1 MKWPKLK
8 KFLVQLNLMLNRSL
22 INKTYPPIIFDIEK
36 QRVKFFSKATGQTD
50 PVYFDEDIAK
60 ERGFPSLLAPPT
72 FLTTVSHEQKN
83 PYQYL
88 HDLSIDMKNVL
99 HAGQSYKYYDLVFA
113 GDQITMES
121 KIKNMYDKKD
131 GSLQFIEFES
141 IFLNLNKKLTVESL
155 SSLVIR

>member
-1 MKWPKLK
+1 
-8 KFLVQLNLMLNRSL
+8 MLNKSL

-36 QRVKFFSKATGQTD
+36 QRVRFFSKATGQTD
-50 PVYFDEDIAK
+50 PVYFDENIAK
-60 ERGFPSLLAPPT
+60 EKGFPSLLAPPT

-99 HAGQSYKYYDLVFA
+99 HAGQSYKYHNLVFA

-121 KIKNMYDKKD
+121 KIKNMYNKKN

-141 IFLNLNKKLTVESL
+141 IFLNQNKKLTVESL
-155 SSLVIR
+155 STLVIR

>member
-1 MKWPKLK
+1 
-8 KFLVQLNLMLNRSL
+8 MLDRSL

-88 HDLSIDMKNVL
+88 YDLSIDMKNVL

-121 KIKNMYDKKD
+121 KIKNMYDKKN

-141 IFLNLNKKLTVESL
+141 IFLNQNKKLTVESL
-155 SSLVIR
+155 STLVIR

>member
-1 MKWPKLK
+1 
-8 KFLVQLNLMLNRSL
+8 MLNKSL

-50 PVYFDEDIAK
+50 PIYFDEDAAK

-72 FLTTVSHEQKN
+72 FLTTVNHEQKN

-99 HAGQSYKYYDLVFA
+99 HAGQSYKYHDLVFA

-121 KIKNMYDKKD
+121 KIKNMYYKKM
-131 GSLQFIEFES
+131 EAY
-141 IFLNLNKKLTVESL
+141 NL
-155 SSLVIR
+155 

>member
-1 MKWPKLK
+1 
-8 KFLVQLNLMLNRSL
+8 MLDRSL

-36 QRVKFFSKATGQTD
+36 KWVKFFSKATGQPD
-50 PVYFDEDIAK
+50 PVYFDEDAAK

-72 FLTTVSHEQKN
+72 FLTTVNHEQKN

-99 HAGQSYKYYDLVFA
+99 HAGQSYKYHDLVFA

-121 KIKNMYDKKD
+121 KIKNMYDKKN

-141 IFLNLNKKLTVESL
+141 IFLNQNKKLTVESL
-155 SSLVIR
+155 STLVIR

>member
-1 MKWPKLK
+1 
-8 KFLVQLNLMLNRSL
+8 MLNKSL
-22 INKTYPPIIFDIEK
+22 INKSYPPIIFDIEK
-36 QRVKFFSKATGQTD
+36 QRVRFFSKATGQTD

-60 ERGFPSLLAPPT
+60 EKGFPSLLAPPT
-72 FLTTVSHEQKN
+72 FLTTVSHEQRN

-99 HAGQSYKYYDLVFA
+99 HAGQCYKYHDLVFA

-121 KIKNMYDKKD
+121 KIKNMYDKKN

-141 IFLNLNKKLTVESL
+141 IFLNQNKKLTIESL
-155 SSLVIR
+155 STLVIR

>member
-1 MKWPKLK
+1 
-8 KFLVQLNLMLNRSL
+8 MLNKSL

-50 PVYFDEDIAK
+50 PVYFDENIAK
-60 ERGFPSLLAPPT
+60 EKGFPSLLAPPT

-99 HAGQSYKYYDLVFA
+99 HAGQSYKYHDLVFA

-121 KIKNMYDKKD
+121 KIKNMFDKKN

-141 IFLNLNKKLTVESL
+141 MFLNQNKKLTAESL
-155 SSLVIR
+155 STLVIR

>member
-1 MKWPKLK
+1 
-8 KFLVQLNLMLNRSL
+8 MLNKSL

-36 QRVKFFSKATGQTD
+36 QRVRFFSKAIGQTD

-60 ERGFPSLLAPPT
+60 EKGFPSLLAPPT
-72 FLTTVSHEQKN
+72 FLTTVSHEQRN

-88 HDLSIDMKNVL
+88 HDLSIDMENVL
-99 HAGQSYKYYDLVFA
+99 HAGQCYKYHDLVFA

-121 KIKNMYDKKD
+121 KIKNMYDKKN

-141 IFLNLNKKLTVESL
+141 IFLNQNKKLTVESL
-155 SSLVIR
+155 STLVIR

>member
-1 MKWPKLK
+1 
-8 KFLVQLNLMLNRSL
+8 MLNKSL
-22 INKTYPPIIFDIEK
+22 INKTYPTIIFDIEK

-50 PVYFDEDIAK
+50 LVYFDEYVAK
-60 ERGFPSLLAPPT
+60 ENGFPSLLAPPT

-99 HAGQSYKYYDLVFA
+99 HAGQSYKYHDLVFA

-121 KIKNMYDKKD
+121 KIKDIYNKKN
-131 GSLQFIEFES
+131 GMLQFIEFES
-141 IFLNLNKKLTVESL
+141 IFLNQNKKLTVESL
-155 SSLVIR
+155 STLVIR

>member
-1 MKWPKLK
+1 
-8 KFLVQLNLMLNRSL
+8 MLDRSF
-22 INKTYPPIIFDIEK
+22 INNSYPPVIFDIEK

-50 PVYFDEDIAK
+50 PIYFDEDAAK

-88 HDLSIDMKNVL
+88 HDLSINMKNVL
-99 HAGQSYKYYDLVFA
+99 HAGQSYKYHDLVFA

-121 KIKNMYDKKD
+121 KIKNMYDKKN

-141 IFLNLNKKLTVESL
+141 IFLNQNKKLTVESL
-155 SSLVIR
+155 STLVIR

>member
-1 MKWPKLK
+1 
-8 KFLVQLNLMLNRSL
+8 MLNKSL

-50 PVYFDEDIAK
+50 PVYFDENIAK
-60 ERGFPSLLAPPT
+60 EKGFPSLLAPPT

-99 HAGQSYKYYDLVFA
+99 HAGQSYKYHDLIFA

-121 KIKNMYDKKD
+121 KIKNMFDKKN

-141 IFLNLNKKLTVESL
+141 IFLNQNKKLTAESL
-155 SSLVIR
+155 STLVIR

>member
-1 MKWPKLK
+1 MKWLKLK
-8 KFLVQLNLMLNRSL
+8 RFLTRCNLMLDRSL
-22 INKTYPPIIFDIEK
+22 IDKTYPPIIFDIEK

-50 PVYFDEDIAK
+50 PVYFDEDAAK

-99 HAGQSYKYYDLVFA
+99 HAGQSYKYHDLVFA

-121 KIKNMYDKKD
+121 KIKNMYDKKN

-141 IFLNLNKKLTVESL
+141 IFLNQNKKLTVESL
-155 SSLVIR
+155 STLVIR

>member
-1 MKWPKLK
+1 
-8 KFLVQLNLMLNRSL
+8 MLNKSL

-50 PVYFDEDIAK
+50 PVYFDEDAAK
-60 ERGFPSLLAPPT
+60 EKGFPSLLAPPT

-99 HAGQSYKYYDLVFA
+99 HAGQSYKYHDLVFA

-121 KIKNMYDKKD
+121 KIKNMFDKKN

-141 IFLNLNKKLTVESL
+141 MFLNQNKKLTAESL
-155 SSLVIR
+155 STLVIR

>member
-1 MKWPKLK
+1 
-8 KFLVQLNLMLNRSL
+8 MLNKSL

-60 ERGFPSLLAPPT
+60 EKGFPSLLAPPT

-88 HDLSIDMKNVL
+88 HDLSINMKNVL
-99 HAGQSYKYYDLVFA
+99 HAGQSYKYHDLVFA

-121 KIKNMYDKKD
+121 KIKNMYDKKN

-141 IFLNLNKKLTVESL
+141 IFLNQNKKLTVESL
-155 SSLVIR
+155 STLVIR

>member
-1 MKWPKLK
+1 
-8 KFLVQLNLMLNRSL
+8 MLNKSL

-50 PVYFDEDIAK
+50 PVYFDEDIAIEK
-60 ERGFPSLLAPPT
+60 GFPSLLAPPT

-99 HAGQSYKYYDLVFA
+99 HAGQSYKYHDLVFA

-121 KIKNMYDKKD
+121 KIKNMYDKKN

-141 IFLNLNKKLTVESL
+141 IFLNQNKKLTVESL
-155 SSLVIR
+155 STLVIR

>member
-1 MKWPKLK
+1 
-8 KFLVQLNLMLNRSL
+8 MLNKSL

-50 PVYFDEDIAK
+50 PVYFDEDAAK
-60 ERGFPSLLAPPT
+60 EKGFPSLLAPPT
-72 FLTTVSHEQKN
+72 FLTTVIHEQKN

-99 HAGQSYKYYDLVFA
+99 HAGQSYKYHDLVFA

-121 KIKNMYDKKD
+121 KIKNMFDKKN

-141 IFLNLNKKLTVESL
+141 MFLNQNKKLTAESL
-155 SSLVIR
+155 STLVIR